1 MAQGE
6 MVEKTVGALHGN
18 VHDIHNRVIKAIQAL
33 NKYTHVRPGSV
44 ITDQIQ
50 IDKFATDTF
59 NAFQELFYVRKFC
72 YSLIISAMYRHFV
85 SRSLATHDEIKS
97 RTDLESPDLEE
108 FAVDGMGPSFIFFR
122 VEGALNDTLR
132 FRIKM
137 KSPVGKLGAL
147 RKISVEIN
155 EQEFPAE
162 EC

>member
-1 MAQGE
+1 MY
-6 MVEKTVGALHGN
+6 
-18 VHDIHNRVIKAIQAL
+18 AI
-33 NKYTHVRPGSV
+33 
-44 ITDQIQ
+44 
-50 IDKFATDTF
+50 
-59 NAFQELFYVRKFC
+59 
-72 YSLIISAMYRHFV
+72 
-85 SRSLATHDEIKS
+85 THDEIKS

-155 EQEFPAE
+155 EGEFPAE